1 MFGNFS
7 LTLLSKETASYDIKI
22 RKLVLENTKLPDVP
36 GRLLV
41 HIQYS
46 AWPDFGL
53 PTAGTQG
60 FRECIHLVRTLSLV
74 ILPFICACAWIGMYV
89 DVQMFA

>member
-1 MFGNFS
+1 MFGNYS

-22 RKLVLENTKLPDVP
+22 RKLVLENTKLPDAP

-60 FRECIHLVRTLSLV
+60 FRECIHLVRSRLSSCSSSV
-74 ILPFICACAWIGMYV
+74 RAF
-89 DVQMFA
+89 